1 MTIFSVNKAKLE
13 HFENNSQNKNQ
24 SYKHTGRLI
33 LKKQFYFA
41 LKPMQQIFQ
50 SIEGKL

>member
-1 MTIFSVNKAKLE
+1 MTIFSVDKAKLE

-24 SYKHTGRLI
+24 SYKHTGRWI
-33 LKKQFYFA
+33 QKPFYFA
-41 LKPMQQIFQ
+41 LKPVQQIFQ